1 MKEQL
6 KDLQDPRLCDMSVED
21 RAREWLRIMADAKP
35 MPSSGRWKPK
45 EKKQLYTRKPKTD

>member
-1 MKEQL
+1 MIELDKIYNEDCL
-6 KDLQDPRLCDMSVED
+6 ED
-21 RAREWLRIMADAKP
+21 RKREWLRIMADAKP